1 MSEDASDKALA
12 EPEAETLAFDV
23 SEEDAGARLDA
34 FLAAHIKG
42 VSRTALKRAIE
53 DGDALVDGR
62 AAKPSHKL
70 RAGEH
75 VEVELPAPPTTELTP
90 EDIPLDIV
98 YEDDEVVVV
107 NKPAGMVVHP
117 GAGNASGTLVHGLLA
132 LFADLAQSLPG
143 DPARP
148 GVVHRLDK
156 GTSGLIVVART
167 EEAYSSL
174 VHQMATRTVERRYLA
189 LVWGAVESSEG
200 VVDAPVGRSSR
211 DPTRMAVAAGGRP
224 ARTRYTVAGRYTT
237 PAPLT
242 LLECSLETGRTH
254 QVRVHL
260 AAIGHP
266 VVGDNRYGKG
276 RPELRLGRPFLH
288 AHSLDFDHPRTG
300 ARTSFSSPLPPE
312 LAAVLSELT

>member
-1 MSEDASDKALA
+1 MRSAVPAALA
-12 EPEAETLAFDV
+12 GERVDRAVAILTGLARTRVAELVA
-23 SEEDAGARLDA
+23 AGAVRVGGAPVTSRSRRVAEGEELEVDLVLPGPA
-34 FLAAHIKG
+34 QLVPDSG
-42 VSRTALKRAIE
+42 VVVPVVHA
-53 DGDALVDGR
+53 
-62 AAKPSHKL
+62 
-70 RAGEH
+70 
-75 VEVELPAPPTTELTP
+75 
-90 EDIPLDIV
+90 
-98 YEDDEVVVV
+98 DDVVVV
-107 NKPAGMVVHP
+107 VDKPAGMVVHP

-132 LFADLAQSLPG
+132 LFPDLARSPPG
-143 DPARP
+143 DPDRP

-167 EEAYSSL
+167 EEAYASL
-174 VHQMATRTVERRYLA
+174 VQQMTARTVERRYLA
-189 LVWGAVESSEG
+189 LVWGTVESSEG

-260 AAIGHP
+260 AAIAHP
-266 VVGDNRYGKG
+266 VVGDTRYGKS
-276 RPELRLGRPFLH
+276 RPVLALARPFLH
-288 AHSLDFDHPRTG
+288 AHSLAFDHPGTG

-312 LAAVLSELT
+312 LEAVLGGLG

>member
-1 MSEDASDKALA
+1 MRSAVPAALA
-12 EPEAETLAFDV
+12 GERVDRAVAILTGLARTRVAELVA
-23 SEEDAGARLDA
+23 AGAVRVGGAPVTSRSRRVAEGEELEVD
-34 FLAAHIKG
+34 LALLSGPAHLVPDPG
-42 VSRTALKRAIE
+42 VVVPVVHA
-53 DGDALVDGR
+53 DND
-62 AAKPSHKL
+62 
-70 RAGEH
+70 
-75 VEVELPAPPTTELTP
+75 
-90 EDIPLDIV
+90 
-98 YEDDEVVVV
+98 VVVV
-107 NKPAGMVVHP
+107 DKPAGMVVHP

-224 ARTRYTVAGRYTT
+224 ARTRYTVAVRYTT

>member
-1 MSEDASDKALA
+1 MRSAVPAALA
-12 EPEAETLAFDV
+12 GERVDRAVAILTGLARTRVAELVA
-23 SEEDAGARLDA
+23 AGAVRVGGAPVTSRSRRVAEGEELEVDLARPGPARLVPDP
-34 FLAAHIKG
+34 G
-42 VSRTALKRAIE
+42 VVVPVVHA
-53 DGDALVDGR
+53 
-62 AAKPSHKL
+62 
-70 RAGEH
+70 
-75 VEVELPAPPTTELTP
+75 
-90 EDIPLDIV
+90 
-98 YEDDEVVVV
+98 DDDVVVV
-107 NKPAGMVVHP
+107 DKPAGMVVHP

-132 LFADLAQSLPG
+132 LFPDLARSLPG